1 MNWARVRSLLRNMLH
16 RRRVEESLSDEVRGY
31 VEMLADEKVGAGMD
45 RARAWREARMEAG
58 GETQVKQAVR
68 DSRAGSGLETVWQDV
83 RYGWRMLMRSPAFTV
98 VAVVSLGLGIG
109 ANTAIFTVAKK
120 VLYDTLPVRDP
131 NGLRMLTWV
140 SGHEQIVPPVWGDVG
155 GTETGGL
162 RSNAFSYP
170 VLEALRKKTDAVED
184 LIAFKDVEITATV
197 DGAAAIEAVE
207 LVSGNAF
214 SALGVE
220 PQAGRMLQASD
231 DTGPG
236 SGPVAVISDG
246 YWARQFGRSPAAV
259 GKVIALNGVPMTIV
273 GVSARRFAGLQMGA
287 TTQIF
292 VPMTMQ
298 PQLVPRA
305 QGRSTS
311 LLNNSQ
317 SWWVQV
323 LARMR
328 SDVPDARAEAEL
340 DAAMRQTALPVLDA
354 TKDLGLFHLILEPG
368 ARGLD
373 YLHGTYE
380 KPSYVLMALA
390 GLVLVL
396 ACVNLA
402 NLLLARAA
410 ARQREMSTR
419 FALGAGRARILR
431 QVLTESLLLSGMGG
445 ALGLGIGYAARGV
458 IPRLLARDENATL
471 LQVEFDWRVMAFTAG
486 AALATGL
493 LFGIAPAWQAMRA
506 ESSGALKDGGHG
518 SGDVRGGRQG
528 AFPGFGVGKALVVIQ
543 IALSAILLVG
553 AGLFVRTLVNL
564 GHAELGFRED
574 HLLLFRLN
582 PPRTVK
588 VDGQRLRLYQQ
599 LETKLAAISGVRS
612 VTMTDIALI
621 GDGNSGASFHV
632 SGTPREKERFRIQT
646 NAVSRDFF
654 QTMGIEIVRGRGFG
668 SQDTATSP
676 KVAVINR
683 TLARRYFPNED
694 PVGKTF
700 DTDPEDFAVPLTII
714 GVAADTKHADLRSE
728 TPPTFYAF
736 YEQRAE
742 PGRMMVAL
750 HTEQD
755 PASLLGAAR
764 AVVAGLDRDLP
775 LTDVRTMQE
784 QVKLTTTNERI
795 FAQLTSGFGVLA
807 LVLASIGI
815 YGIMAYTV
823 ARRTGE
829 IGIRMALG
837 ARSGQVL
844 RMVLRE
850 VSWLALAGV
859 MLGVGA
865 AVGLGRL
872 VSSMLY
878 GLKPSDPLT
887 LAGIG
892 GLLILIALLAGLGP
906 ARRAARI
913 DPMQALRHE

>member
-1 MNWARVRSLLRNMLH
+1 MAIVARVRSFMRNLFL
-16 RRRVEESLSDEVRGY
+16 RRRVEVALEDEVRGF
-31 VEMLADEKVGAGMD
+31 VEMLTDEKVTAGTAFKQ
-45 RARAWREARMEAG
+45 ARREALMEVG
-58 GETQVKQAVR
+58 GEAQVKQAVR
-68 DSRAGSGLETVWQDV
+68 DGRAGSRLETVWQDI

-131 NGLRMLTWV
+131 NALRMLTWV
-140 SGHEQIVPPVWGDVG
+140 SGHEQVVPPVWGDVYA
-155 GTETGGL
+155 TETGGL
-162 RSNAFSYP
+162 KSDAFSYP
-170 VLEALRKKTDAVED
+170 VLEALRRKTDAFEE

-197 DGAAAIEAVE
+197 DGVAAIEAVE

-220 PQAGRMLQASD
+220 AQAGRVLQPSD
-231 DTGPG
+231 DTGSG

-246 YWARQFGRSPAAV
+246 YWARRFGRSPAAV
-259 GKVIALNGVPMTIV
+259 GRVIALNGVPVTIV
-273 GVSARRFAGLQMGA
+273 GVSARRFAGLQMGG
-287 TTQIF
+287 TTQMF
-292 VPMTMQ
+292 VPVTMQ

-305 QGRSTS
+305 QGGTTS
-311 LLNNSQ
+311 LLANPE
-317 SWWVQV
+317 SWWVGI

-328 SDVPDARAEAEL
+328 PTVSDARAEAEL
-340 DAAMRQTALPVLDA
+340 DAAMRQTAMPVLDA
-354 TKDLGLFHLILEPG
+354 TKDLSKFHLKLEPG

-373 YLHGTYE
+373 YLRGTYAE
-380 KPSYVLMALA
+380 PSYVLMALA

-431 QVLTESLLLSGMGG
+431 QVLTENLLLSGMGG
-445 ALGLGIGYAARGV
+445 LVGLAIGYAARGV
-458 IPRLLARDENATL
+458 IPGLLARDENATL
-471 LQVEFDWRVMAFTAG
+471 LQVEFDWRVMAFTA
-486 AALATGL
+486 AVALATGV
-493 LFGIAPAWQAMRA
+493 LFGVAPAWQAMRA

-518 SGDVRGGRQG
+518 SGDARGGKQG
-528 AFPGFGVGKALVVIQ
+528 VWVGKGLVVMQ

-574 HLLLFRLN
+574 HLLLFRVN
-582 PPRTVK
+582 PPRTVH
-588 VDGQRLRLYQQ
+588 VDGQRLAMYQRL
-599 LETKLAAISGVRS
+599 EGNLAAIPGVKS

-632 SGTPREKERFRIQT
+632 SGTPREKERFRVQT
-646 NAVSRDFF
+646 NGVSRDFF

-676 KVAVINR
+676 KVAVINQ

-694 PVGKTF
+694 PVSKTF

-742 PGRMMVAL
+742 AGRMMIAL

-755 PASLLGAAR
+755 PASLLSAAR
-764 AVVAGLDRDLP
+764 AVVTKMDRNLP